1 MELQRALSDLAEVRS
16 RLAIVQRFEGYS
28 SSAAVASG
36 ALAIAAGGIQA
47 RLVPYPHT
55 PATAAVYVTI
65 WLACLACALLLNYGT
80 AVVWVWRH
88 RGPASVS
95 QLHLASL
102 ALLPAI
108 VLGGVFSLALVLRG
122 QYDLLPGTWFACY
135 ALGLFGSRAMLPR
148 AILSVVLAFGLAGTL
163 LLLMPTALDA
173 MKWWI
178 MPAGFGFGQIAIGLM
193 LAYDREYAERSGR

>member
-28 SSAAVASG
+28 SQAAVASG
-36 ALAIAAGGIQA
+36 ALAIAAGGFQA
-47 RLVPYPHT
+47 RLAPYPHT
-55 PATAAVYVTI
+55 PSTVALYVTI
-65 WLACLACALLLNYGT
+65 WLACLAGALVLNYGA
-80 AVVWVWRH
+80 AVLWVWRH
-88 RGPASVS
+88 RGPASIS
-95 QLHLASL
+95 QLQLASL

-108 VLGGVFSLALVLRG
+108 VLGGVFSLALVLRA

-148 AILSVVLAFGLAGTL
+148 AMIIVSLAFGMAGTA
-163 LLLMPTALDA
+163 LLLMPAQLDA
-173 MKWWI
+173 LRWWI

-193 LAYDREYAERSGR
+193 LAYDREYAGAGTW